1 MVSCLILFLMLLAAC
16 FAKFATNY
24 FTMIKHF
31 LYFVLIVF
39 SLQIK
44 AQTKIN
50 VVGNTDGNVSSLQ
63 INCFPNYI
71 EELEFTENAKLNG
84 TAFKV
89 EINTHLPQC
98 VKLNADSGSYYL
110 LAISDKDDN
119 AEIRK
124 GQGEISILNEV
135 NFYTKNNKIVG
146 VGGGKNAIQQS
157 FYNQFRQEFTE
168 NYDTLI
174 LKSKGKTIDAF
185 EEELFLIKKNKLKW
199 LEKAKQ
205 ENPFVNYIATLIKKE
220 INYAYYA
227 SLLGYAANECVLK
240 NAAVSKSLPSAFN
253 DEIKQIELNADEMLY
268 ATWYKKFLLNYI
280 AYYGSEA
287 LGFKNANNF
296 TNQVREEFKLVETSL
311 KGNSKQYVLAK
322 LILNSCDK
330 IDADLSKNMI
340 NKLKEIDKDGKVIKY
355 VQQQCT
361 AAITKISNEKKT
373 EKASNEVS
381 TKYPILL
388 NQDGKEVR
396 LEQFKGKVVYID
408 FWASWCGPC
417 RQQFPFSKKLHE
429 SLSKKQLEKIV
440 FLYISIDDNE
450 ENWKKAIDQNQLQ
463 GIQGIS
469 KGGWSSEVC
478 KFFNISS
485 IPRYMILDKTGNI
498 VEENAKRPADETL
511 RDDLLKLMAD

>member
-1 MVSCLILFLMLLAAC
+1 
-16 FAKFATNY
+16 
-24 FTMIKHF
+24 MIKKNLLLLLTAVSF
-31 LYFVLIVF
+31 QLT
-39 SLQIK
+39 

-50 VVGNTDGNVSSLQ
+50 VVGNTDGNVSNIQ
-63 INCFPNYI
+63 ISCFPNYI
-71 EELEFTENAKLNG
+71 EEIEFVEKAKLNG

-98 VKLNADSGSYYL
+98 VQLNADSGIYFL
-110 LAISDKDDN
+110 LTISDKDDL

-135 NFYTKNNKIVG
+135 NFYTKNNKILG

-157 FYNQFRQEFTE
+157 FYNQFKQEFTDK
-168 NYDTLI
+168 YDSLI

-227 SLLGYAANECVLK
+227 CLLGYAAHDCTLK
-240 NAAVSKSLPSAFN
+240 NVSISKSLPSTFN
-253 DEIKQIELNADEMLY
+253 DEIKQIELNADEMMY
-268 ATWYKKFLLNYI
+268 TSWYKKFLLNYI

-287 LGFKNANNF
+287 LTFKNPNNF
-296 TNQVREEFKLVETSL
+296 TNIVREEFKLIETLL
-311 KGNSKQYVLAK
+311 KGNCKQYVLAK
-322 LILNSCDK
+322 CLLRSCDK
-330 IDADLSKNMI
+330 IDADLSKNMM
-340 NKLKEIDKDGKVIKY
+340 NKLKEIDKEGKVFKY
-355 VQQQCT
+355 VQQQC
-361 AAITKISNEKKT
+361 AGAIAQITSEKKIEKTSNEK
-373 EKASNEVS
+373 S

-388 NQDGKEVR
+388 NQDGKEVY

-429 SLSKKQLEKIV
+429 SLSKKQLEKIA

-450 ENWKKAIDQNQLQ
+450 ENWKKAIEQNQLQ

-485 IPRYMILDKTGNI
+485 IPRYMILDKTGKI
-498 VEENAKRPADETL
+498 VDENAKRPADESL
-511 RDDLLKLMAD
+511 REDLLKLMAE